1 MDSNCK
7 SVHARAYTV
16 TRSVE
21 KPLQHS
27 KETARFVKIG
37 ILKEDFS
44 SEWAFLYPRFSIP
57 KKR

>member
-1 MDSNCK
+1 
-7 SVHARAYTV
+7 
-16 TRSVE
+16 VE